1 MFLQLNLQQNILNL
15 KNIFFIILYIHI
27 LLALMELMILE
38 EVKDN

>member
-15 KNIFFIILYIHI
+15 KNRFFIILYIHI
-27 LLALMELMILE
+27 LWALMELMILE

>member
-1 MFLQLNLQQNILNL
+1 MFLQLNLQQKILNL